1 MDRLSKELRKLS
13 RKELERV
20 NEVLAQVRKG
30 NIDTLQVRQL
40 RGYVQTYRVRVGR
53 LRIMYEVAD
62 GGEIKLLAV
71 RRRDDRTYSD
81 F

>member
-20 NEVLAQVRKG
+20 SNILTQVSKG
-30 NIDTLQVRQL
+30 NIDTLQVKQL
-40 RGYVQTYRVRVGR
+40 RGHSHMYRVRTGR
-53 LRIMYEVAD
+53 LRIIYEETQN
-62 GGEIKLLAV
+62 GEVKLLAV
-71 RRRDDRTYSD
+71 RFRDDRTYSD